1 MKSPGQANWLSDFLP
16 VQAFAASRIEEDVQM
31 EQYGLVEGGHD
42 LDMVDLRTRVGGCA
56 LYLQMIEIDGVLG
69 PDNSQTKKDV
79 DQAMK
84 NLASLGF

>member
-1 MKSPGQANWLSDFLP
+1 MCHPGSVC
-16 VQAFAASRIEEDVQM
+16 VQAVAASRIEEDVQM

-56 LYLQMIEIDGVLG
+56 LYLKLVEIDGVLG
-69 PDNSQTKKDV
+69 TDNSQIQKDV

>member
-1 MKSPGQANWLSDFLP
+1 
-16 VQAFAASRIEEDVQM
+16 M

-42 LDMVDLRTRVGGCA
+42 LDVVDLRTRVAGCA
-56 LYLQMIEIDGVLG
+56 LYLHMVDADGVLG
-69 PDNSQTKKDV
+69 AGDSQVQQDV